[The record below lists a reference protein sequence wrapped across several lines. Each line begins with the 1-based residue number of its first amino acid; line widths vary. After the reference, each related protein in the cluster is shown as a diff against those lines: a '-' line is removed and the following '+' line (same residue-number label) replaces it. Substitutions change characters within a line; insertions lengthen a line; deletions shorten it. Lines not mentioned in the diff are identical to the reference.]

1 VSKKVLIIFG
11 HHNYKTGTSFNAAC
25 RDAFME
31 ECNKLGHEVDLINIY
46 QEKQIKFW
54 DGSPLDDQILG
65 YRERMEAAD
74 VIFLLSPCHNFVM
87 NSAMENFLSWTIG
100 PPWAF
105 TYKKIWANYGAPQ
118 PGKLKDKK
126 IIIGMT
132 YGSPSPILTF
142 ALHQMPRR
150 IKKMVF
156 KYLCGARVSYLRMYE
171 VLPNMPKEKFEKHM
185 ETVRKTVRQL

>member
-1 VSKKVLIIFG
+1 MSKKVLIIFG
-11 HHNYKTGTSFNAAC
+11 HHNYKPGTSFNAAC

-105 TYKKIWANYGAPQ
+105 TYKKIWGNYGTPQ

-126 IIIGMT
+126 IIIGMS
-132 YGSPSPILTF
+132 YGSPSPVLTF

-156 KYLCGARVSYLRMYE
+156 KYLCGANVSYLRMYE
-171 VLPNMPKEKFEKHM
+171 VLPNMPKEKFEKHKI
-185 ETVRKTVRQL
+185 EK

>member
-1 VSKKVLIIFG
+1 MSKKVLIIFG
-11 HHNYKTGTSFNAAC
+11 HHNYKPGTSFNAAC

-126 IIIGMT
+126 IIIGMS

>member
-1 VSKKVLIIFG
+1 MSKKVLIIFG

-126 IIIGMT
+126 IIIGMS
-132 YGSPSPILTF
+132 YGSPSPVLTF

-156 KYLCGARVSYLRMYE
+156 KYLCGAKVSYLRMYE

>member
-1 VSKKVLIIFG
+1 MSKKVLIIFG

-126 IIIGMT
+126 IIIGMS

>member
-1 VSKKVLIIFG
+1 MSKKVLIIFG
-11 HHNYKTGTSFNAAC
+11 HHNYKPGTSFNAAC

-105 TYKKIWANYGAPQ
+105 TYKKIWGNYGTPQ

-126 IIIGMT
+126 IIIGMS
-132 YGSPSPILTF
+132 YGSPSPVLTF